1 MVREVSR
8 RLLLGG
14 VLLAAVGGPLMFA
27 PAATAATLASAP
39 APRPTTVIITGGGLA
54 EPLTLRSDTNPELF
68 AAVLGQ
74 VNWLTGD
81 SQASSSKEVALGPKY
96 TVVVLV
102 NDVAKQTYDL
112 YPLATGGPRAF
123 RPGKQ
128 PDLRKNTPAWF
139 YGRLDMSETLRAA
152 GAPIPE
158 RPDVVSGGVGGGE
171 REIPE
176 HLLGPGENIDK
187 VLGQLRQVMLL
198 NAAVVLVITLGLA
211 GTSLLVRRR
220 TR

>member
-8 RLLLGG
+8 RLVLGG
-14 VLLAAVGGPLMFA
+14 LLAAVGGPLMFA
-27 PAATAATLASAP
+27 PAATAATPVGAP
-39 APRPTTVIITGGGLA
+39 APKPTAVIITGEGLA
-54 EPLTLRSDTNPELF
+54 EPLTLRSDTNADLF

-74 VNWLTGD
+74 VSWLTGGG
-81 SQASSSKEVALGPKY
+81 QASSPKEGALGPKY

-102 NDVAKQTYDL
+102 NDVAKRTYDL

-128 PDLRKNTPAWF
+128 PDLRKTTPAWF

-152 GAPIPE
+152 GAPLPE

-176 HLLGPGENIDK
+176 HLLNPGEDIDK
-187 VLGQLRQVMLL
+187 VLGQVRQMMLL
-198 NAAVVLVITLGLA
+198 NAGVVLVITLGLA
-211 GTSLLVRRR
+211 GISLLVRRR